1 MSSNDDQEALMPTFT
16 TFQGNKVTSPNP
28 STTLQVGKPFMIT
41 WTNIT
46 GPPAVPS
53 VTIYLLN
60 YLDPTAKKP
69 SDLKR
74 TGRIATVENTGSYRW
89 MVPNFIADSD
99 TYVIEMSYD
108 TWMGNYSYSRP
119 FAVMGAGV
127 NPPTLPD
134 YETNVGIR
142 WSTVGPAVAAIA
154 AGVGLLVAAGT
165 GYWIVNR
172 RRKRA
177 AEKRREEERRV
188 QEIKLGDVEGG
199 SRGTSLDGG
208 V

>member
-1 MSSNDDQEALMPTFT
+1 MEMPTFT

-28 STTLQVGKPFMIT
+28 STTLTVGKPFLIT

-46 GPPAVPS
+46 GPPTTPQ

-60 YLDPTAKKP
+60 SLNPAAKRP
-69 SDLKR
+69 SDLSR
-74 TGRIATVENTGSYRW
+74 ARRIATVENTGSYRW
-89 MVPNFIADSD
+89 MVPGSLADKE

-108 TWMGNYSYSRP
+108 SWMGNYSYSQP
-119 FAVMGAGV
+119 FAIMGAGA

-134 YETNVGIR
+134 YDTNVGLN
-142 WSTVGPAVAAIA
+142 WENSKAAVAAIL

-172 RRKRA
+172 RRNRA

-188 QEIKLGDVEGG
+188 REVKLGEVEM
-199 SRGTSLDGG
+199 GG
-208 V
+208 VSGRTSVDGTV